1 MPDSPRPDDA
11 TPPSDSNATEP
22 VDPDVVPVQ
31 PRERSDDAL
40 VDSETVR
47 RRWREH
53 PVAKVSARIAVA
65 LAGVLIGVLLGGQ
78 TTADIGPIR
87 VSAELMI
94 GPSEAVLRIPPLG
107 ALEVDAYEGPLRLEM
122 TVLQVD
128 QVKAT
133 QYVNGAA
140 SLDQLTAEVES
151 DLRDTLWALAL
162 KTIAGA
168 IVGGGLASLL
178 VFRRFREAVISVGTS
193 VALIAAT
200 GIVGYLSFDAKA
212 LQQPTYTGLLAQA
225 PAIVGNI
232 SDLADKFADYRKS
245 LVKLV
250 TNVSTLYTAVSTLPT
265 DPGTDNTTKVL
276 HVSDIHMNPA
286 GFDLTAGLVEQFQ
299 VDFVIDTG
307 DLVDWGTPQE
317 SRTFATIGSLGVP
330 YIYIRGN
337 HDSLTTQ
344 AQVAQYPNVT
354 VLDKSTVEIDGL
366 TIVGVGDPRFSPDK
380 TTYDDSSLD
389 EAVEKSA
396 KSFAKYVEGLDEKP
410 DIVLFHDP
418 KPEKILEKTGPV
430 VLSGHRHKR
439 TVEQLDN
446 GTLLMVQG
454 STGGAGLRGL
464 EGEDPTPLTAT
475 ILYFDTET
483 HELIAWDDI
492 TLGGLGKTDVSIDR
506 NLAPEAIEEAEE
518 SAASITPDESTSPGS
533 ETSGPSSPSDGT
545 SPSEPQTTAEPAP
558 TTTAGP
564 GG

>member
-11 TPPSDSNATEP
+11 IPPSDHTAEP
-22 VDPDVVPVQ
+22 ADPDVVPVK

-40 VDSETVR
+40 IESETVR

-53 PVAKVSARIAVA
+53 PVARIFARIAVA
-65 LAGVLIGVLLGGQ
+65 LGGVLIGVLLGGQ

-87 VSAELMI
+87 VSAELFV
-94 GPSEAVLRIPPLG
+94 GPGQAVLRIPPLG

-128 QVKAT
+128 QAKAT
-133 QYVNGAA
+133 QYVNGAS

-151 DLRDTLWALAL
+151 DLRDTLQALAL
-162 KTIAGA
+162 RTVGWA
-168 IVGGGLASLL
+168 IVGGGIASFLM
-178 VFRRFREAVISVGTS
+178 FRRFREALISVGTS
-193 VALIAAT
+193 VALIVAT
-200 GIVGYLSFDAKA
+200 GVVGYLTFDAKA

-232 SDLADKFADYRKS
+232 TDLADKFADYRKS

-265 DPGTDNTTKVL
+265 DPGTGNTTKVL

-286 GFDLTAGLVEQFQ
+286 GFDLIASLVEQFQ
-299 VDFVIDTG
+299 IDFVIDTG

-317 SRTFATIGSLGVP
+317 SKTFETIGGLGIP
-330 YIYIRGN
+330 YVYIRGN

-344 AQVAQYPNVT
+344 EQVAQYPNVT
-354 VLDKSTVEIDGL
+354 VLEKSTVEIEGL
-366 TIVGVGDPRFSPDK
+366 TIVGVGDPRFSPDR

-396 KSFAKYVEGLDEKP
+396 EDFAEYVADLDEGP

-418 KPEKILEKTGPV
+418 KPEEILQETGPI

-439 TVEQLDN
+439 TVDQLDN

-475 ILYFDTET
+475 VLYFDTET
-483 HELIAWDDI
+483 NELIAWDDI
-492 TLGGLGKTDVSIDR
+492 RLGGLGQTDVSIDR
-506 NLAPEAIEEAEE
+506 SLAPEAIEEAEE
-518 SAASITPDESTSPGS
+518 SAASITPSESPAPDDDTSRPSGP
-533 ETSGPSSPSDGT
+533 TSGT
-545 SPSEPQTTAEPAP
+545 APSEPQTTAEPTPA
-558 TTTAGP
+558 TTASP